1 MQVGEEEA
9 EVDHA
14 VSGLGWAVG
23 EGVRELQELEEDFV
37 TQRFEPL
44 FYVWVRGG
52 GEGGG
57 MRSFCNLI

>member
-14 VSGLGWAVG
+14 VGGLSRALGQ
-23 EGVRELQELEEDFV
+23 GVREFQELEEDFV

-44 FYVWVRGG
+44 FYV
-52 GEGGG
+52 
-57 MRSFCNLI
+57 